1 MVDDVP
7 FTLVYRCVS
16 SSDRTVTVAPL
27 RTVTLALP
35 CTVTV
40 PRLSTDVR
48 LLMPMESVNSTVR
61 RVLEQELVTA
71 PPGPDTV
78 YHYATRPV
86 HTQREDAMFVGKTRQ
101 GDA

>member
-7 FTLVYRCVS
+7 FTLVHRCVS

-27 RTVTLALP
+27 RTVSLALP

-71 PPGPDTV
+71 PPGTV